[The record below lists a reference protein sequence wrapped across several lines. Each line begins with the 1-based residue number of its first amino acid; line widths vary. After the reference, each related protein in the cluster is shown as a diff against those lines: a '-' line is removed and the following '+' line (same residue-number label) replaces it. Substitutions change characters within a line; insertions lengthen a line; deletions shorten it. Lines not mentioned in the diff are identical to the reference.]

1 MEKGGDW
8 MASGEE
14 NNQEV
19 FSGLRSAASI
29 FSFWE
34 GGGVGGGFGKGGGPE
49 SPDLR
54 MNALS
59 HEPIPLPSKHPPP
72 PFPQIKSLQWLSPSL
87 FHFNEFW
94 SCFDLMLESPLLP
107 RPSSLPTESGWGWGF
122 LFLLLLHMKWF
133 SPAIADAA
141 IM

>member
-59 HEPIPLPSKHPPP
+59 HEPIPLPSKQPPP
-72 PFPQIKSLQWLSPSL
+72 LPPNKISPVA
-87 FHFNEFW
+87 
-94 SCFDLMLESPLLP
+94 ESKLI
-107 RPSSLPTESGWGWGF
+107 SF
-122 LFLLLLHMKWF
+122 Q
-133 SPAIADAA
+133 
-141 IM
+141 